1 MKSADKVKIID
12 KEEAKRQE
20 KARTK
25 DKRIEE
31 TVPKLNDLDVSEATM
46 HT

>member
-1 MKSADKVKIID
+1 MKNADKVTIID
-12 KEEAKRQE
+12 KEEAKKQE

-25 DKRIEE
+25 DKKIEE
-31 TVPKLNDLDVSEATM
+31 TVPKVNDLDVSSRTM

>member
-1 MKSADKVKIID
+1 MKNSDKVTIID
-12 KEEAKRQE
+12 KEEAKKLK

-25 DKRIEE
+25 DKKIEE
-31 TVPKLNDLDVSEATM
+31 TVPKLNDLDVSSRTM

>member
-1 MKSADKVKIID
+1 MKSADKVTIID
-12 KEEAKRQE
+12 KEKAKEQE

-25 DKRIEE
+25 DKKIEE
-31 TVPKLNDLDVSEATM
+31 TVPKLNNLDISSRTM